1 MKLGK
6 PPKSNKPSSCQA
18 LSIGQCIDMKR
29 RDEMANVFRKT
40 LTELKK
46 HSFLILSAIMVPL
59 MILIIYWRDLSIL
72 VNEAM
77 HNEAVTHIVLVP
89 FLVSYIVYRKRDLVK
104 ATFALEK
111 LRQRSRLSFL
121 NEVIGLTL
129 CLSAFLLYWY
139 GSYTFYPLEYHL
151 ISLPLFATGILLILF
166 NLKTLTVLIFPILFL
181 LFLIPPPSGITY
193 TAGALIANFN
203 TQASY
208 TLLKTFGLPVVLQS
222 TYGPPTI
229 TVNTP
234 SGAPM
239 LFAVDLP
246 CSGIYSLIAF
256 MMFAT
261 FLAYIIQGSLIK
273 KAGLFLLGFAIL
285 QILNIIRIST
295 IVAIGYWLG
304 EEIAM
309 TIFHVA
315 TGWLLIFGGI
325 LLLLLIAEKRLH
337 LQIFGG
343 SNEIPSCP
351 KCNTSLKNQES
362 FCSNCG
368 KFLKNLNL
376 RISGRFWIKITALVI
391 GVFLVISSIQAPV
404 FAFAKGIT
412 FTNPNLQVT
421 TEVFPEF
428 TDYQLK
434 FLYRDV
440 DYEKISR
447 QDASLVYAYIPLNI
461 STPTVYIDIGI
472 ANSIT
477 NLHNWEVCWVTWQT
491 AHGRP
496 PLVSVLDSRDIQ
508 IMENPPIVA
517 RYFVFQSPENYTQVT
532 LYWYEKAL
540 FNTGLTV
547 EQKFVRI
554 SLIIL
559 ATNPTTYHKHEEEL
573 LTFAQ
578 PISAHWEPLKEQT
591 LFSLSVPLQ
600 QLLLVAS
607 ILFIIITGT
616 AQYTREW
623 RKKRNNLKIFEKIA
637 PPSEKLLFQTIKKV
651 NEETKA
657 TTETIAHALEQ
668 TTGKSPESN
677 ELIRMLNHL
686 QENGLVKIDIANI
699 KDNPQLVW
707 KP

>member
-1 MKLGK
+1 
-6 PPKSNKPSSCQA
+6 
-18 LSIGQCIDMKR
+18 
-29 RDEMANVFRKT
+29 MANVFRKAFT
-40 LTELKK
+40 KLKK
-46 HSFLILSAIMVPL
+46 HSLLILSTILIPL
-59 MILIIYWRDLSIL
+59 MIVIVYWRDLSIL
-72 VNEAM
+72 VNEVV
-77 HNEAVTHIVLVP
+77 HNEAVTHIALVP
-89 FLVSYIVYRKRDLVK
+89 FLVSYIVYRKRDQVK

-111 LRQRSRLSFL
+111 LRQRSRPPFL
-121 NEVIGLTL
+121 NEVVGLAL

-139 GSYTFYPLEYHL
+139 GSYTFYPLEYH
-151 ISLPLFATGILLILF
+151 IASLPLFITGIVLILF

-181 LFLIPPPSGITY
+181 LFLIPPPSEITY

-256 MMFAT
+256 VMFAT

-273 KAGLFLLGFAIL
+273 KAGLFLLGFVIL
-285 QILNIIRIST
+285 QTLNIIRIST

-315 TGWLLIFGGI
+315 TGWVLIFGGI
-325 LLLLLIAEKRLH
+325 LLLLLIAEKLWH
-337 LQIFGG
+337 LQIFVG
-343 SNEIPSCP
+343 SNEIPSCSQ
-351 KCNTSLKNQES
+351 CNTSLKNQEP

-376 RISGRFWIKITALVI
+376 KFSGRFWIKIMALVF
-391 GVFLVISSIQAPV
+391 GLFLVTLSIQAPV
-404 FAFAKGIT
+404 FAFAKGLT
-412 FTNPNLQVT
+412 FTDPNLQVT

-428 TDYQLK
+428 TGYQLK

-440 DYEKISR
+440 NYEKISR
-447 QDASLVYAYIPLNI
+447 QDASLLYLYIPLNV
-461 STPTVYIDIGI
+461 STPAVYVDIGV
-472 ANSIT
+472 ASSIS

-496 PLVSVLDSRDIQ
+496 PLVSVLDSRDVQ
-508 IMENPPIVA
+508 IMENPPIIA
-517 RYFVFQSPENYTQVT
+517 RYFVFQSPDNYTQVT

-547 EQKFVRI
+547 EQRFVRV

-559 ATNPTTYHKHEEEL
+559 ATNPTTYPKHEEEL
-573 LTFAQ
+573 LPFAQ
-578 PISAHWEPLKEQT
+578 SIAAYWEPLKEQS

-600 QLLLVAS
+600 QFLLVAS

-623 RKKRNNLKIFEKIA
+623 RKKRNNLKIFEKFA

-651 NEETKA
+651 NDETKA

-668 TTGKSPESN
+668 TTGKSMESD

-686 QENGLVKIDIANI
+686 QENGLVEIDILNT
-699 KDNPQLVW
+699 KDKPQLVW

>member
-1 MKLGK
+1 
-6 PPKSNKPSSCQA
+6 
-18 LSIGQCIDMKR
+18 
-29 RDEMANVFRKT
+29 MAKVFRKT
-40 LTELKK
+40 FTNLKK
-46 HSFLILSAIMVPL
+46 HSLLVLSAIMIPL
-59 MILIIYWRDLSIL
+59 MIVVVYWQDLSIL
-72 VNEAM
+72 VNEAL

-89 FLVSYIVYRKRDLVK
+89 FLVAYIVYRKRDLVK

-111 LRQRSRLSFL
+111 LQKHSRSPFL
-121 NEVIGLTL
+121 DEVVGLAL

-151 ISLPLFATGILLILF
+151 ASLPLFVTGVVLILF
-166 NLKTLTVLIFPILFL
+166 NLKTLTVIIFPILFL
-181 LFLIPPPSGITY
+181 LFLMPLPSGITY

-208 TLLKTFGLPVVLQS
+208 TMLKTFGLPVVLQAK
-222 TYGPPTI
+222 YGSPTI
-229 TVNTP
+229 TINTP
-234 SGAPM
+234 SGEPI

-256 MMFAT
+256 VMFAT

-309 TIFHVA
+309 TIFHVG
-315 TGWLLIFGGI
+315 TGWLFIFGGI
-325 LLLLLIAEKRLH
+325 LLLLLIAEKLWH

-343 SNEIPSCP
+343 SNEIPSCSQ
-351 KCNTSLKNQES
+351 CNTSLKNQEP
-362 FCSNCG
+362 FCSKCG
-368 KFLKNLNL
+368 KFLKNVNL
-376 RISGRFWIKITALVI
+376 RISGRFWIKIMALMV
-391 GVFLVISSIQAPV
+391 GLFLVTLSIQAPV
-404 FAFAKGIT
+404 FAFAQGLT

-428 TDYQLK
+428 TGYKLN

-440 DYEKISR
+440 NYEKISH
-447 QDASLVYAYIPLNI
+447 QDASLLYAYVPLNI
-461 STPTVYIDIGI
+461 STPTVYVDIGV
-472 ANSIT
+472 ASSIT

-491 AHGRP
+491 AQGYP
-496 PLVSVLDSRDIQ
+496 PLISVLDSRDIQ
-508 IMENPPIVA
+508 IMEKPPIIA
-517 RYFVFQSPENYTQVT
+517 RYFVFEHPDNYTQVT

-540 FNTGLTV
+540 FNTGPTV
-547 EQKFVRI
+547 EQRFIRI

-559 ATNPTTYHKHEEEL
+559 TANQTSYPKHEEEL

-578 PISAHWEPLKEQT
+578 PIAAYWEPLKERS

-600 QLLLVAS
+600 QLLLAAS
-607 ILFIIITGT
+607 ILFIIITQS
-616 AQYTREW
+616 AQYTSAW
-623 RKKRNNLKIFEKIA
+623 RKKRNNLKIFENFA

-651 NEETKA
+651 DEKTKA
-657 TTETIAHALEQ
+657 TTEKITHALEQ
-668 TTGKSPESN
+668 TTGKAPESD

-686 QENGLVKIDIANI
+686 QENGLVEIDIVNI
-699 KDNPQLVW
+699 RDNPQFVW

>member
-1 MKLGK
+1 
-6 PPKSNKPSSCQA
+6 
-18 LSIGQCIDMKR
+18 
-29 RDEMANVFRKT
+29 MANVFRKT
-40 LTELKK
+40 LTKLKK
-46 HSFLILSAIMVPL
+46 HSLLVLSAIMIPL
-59 MILIIYWRDLSIL
+59 MILIVYWRDLSIL
-72 VNEAM
+72 ANESM
-77 HNEAVTHIVLVP
+77 HNEAVTHIALVP
-89 FLVSYIVYRKRDLVK
+89 FLVSYIVYRKRDIIK

-111 LRQRSRLSFL
+111 LRQRSKTPFL
-121 NEVIGLTL
+121 NEVVGLAL

-151 ISLPLFATGILLILF
+151 ASLPLFITGIVLILF

-256 MMFAT
+256 VMFAT
-261 FLAYIIQGSLIK
+261 FLAYIIQGSPIK
-273 KAGLFLLGFAIL
+273 KAGLFLLGFVIL
-285 QILNIIRIST
+285 QMLNIVRIST
-295 IVAIGYWLG
+295 IVAIGYWFG

-315 TGWLLIFGGI
+315 TGWVLIFGGI
-325 LLLLLIAEKRLH
+325 LLLLLIAEKLWH
-337 LQIFGG
+337 LQIFGY
-343 SNEIPSCP
+343 SNEIPSCS
-351 KCNTSLKNQES
+351 KCNTSLKNQEP
-362 FCSNCG
+362 FCLNCG

-376 RISGRFWIKITALVI
+376 RISGRFWIKIMALVF
-391 GVFLVISSIQAPV
+391 GLFLVTLSIQAPV
-404 FAFAKGIT
+404 FAFAKGLT
-412 FTNPNLQVT
+412 FTDPNLQVT

-428 TDYQLK
+428 TGYQLK

-440 DYEKISR
+440 NYEKISR
-447 QDASLVYAYIPLNI
+447 QDASLLYLYIPLNV
-461 STPTVYIDIGI
+461 STPTVYVDIGV
-472 ANSIT
+472 ASSIT
-477 NLHNWEVCWVTWQT
+477 NLHNWEVCYVAWQT

-496 PLVSVLDSRDIQ
+496 PLVSVLDSRDVQ
-508 IMENPPIVA
+508 IIENPPIIA
-517 RYFVFQSPENYTQVT
+517 RYFVFQSPDNYTQVT

-547 EQKFVRI
+547 EQRFVRI

-559 ATNPTTYHKHEEEL
+559 ATNPTTYPKHEEEL
-573 LTFAQ
+573 LPFAQ
-578 PISAHWEPLKEQT
+578 SIAAYWEPLKEQS

-600 QLLLVAS
+600 QFLLVAS

-623 RKKRNNLKIFEKIA
+623 RKKRNNLKIFENFA

-651 NEETKA
+651 NKETKS
-657 TTETIAHALEQ
+657 TTKKIAHALEQ
-668 TTGKSPESN
+668 TTGKSPESD
-677 ELIRMLNHL
+677 ELSRMLNHL
-686 QENGLVKIDIANI
+686 QENGLVEIDIINI
-699 KDNPQLVW
+699 KDKPQLIW